1 MNISEVS
8 AAGKMAV
15 ERDTGTT
22 VIATV
27 LAGVVV
33 TVAMAGMAGMAATA
47 ILERDGE
54 DFAVDAE
61 GRCGSLEQAICAM

>member
-1 MNISEVS
+1 MSISNTNISEVS

-27 LAGVVV
+27 LAGVV
-33 TVAMAGMAGMAATA
+33 AMAATA

>member
-27 LAGVVV
+27 LAGVV
-33 TVAMAGMAGMAATA
+33 AMEATA